1 MEWIIPL
8 VLALTGQLV
17 LGLAVAAV
25 LMFLENN

>member
-8 VLALTGQLV
+8 ILALTGQLV
-17 LGLAVAAV
+17 LGLAVAVV